1 MKLPSLLYVVIM
13 SVVYLQHHLDP
24 KLLLIAKFVSIKK
37 IWLVEFAAEF
47 YPPKKYGHSN
57 NKVKS
62 TPQ

>member
-1 MKLPSLLYVVIM
+1 M